1 MHLISWAA
9 SRHLHSTSTNIVRF
23 SGYKFD
29 ETDGSSEMLRLQYSR
44 FPGTRPPSRDIPG
57 PREAPQGGR
66 GRGRGRG
73 RDSFN
78 SNRPFRH

>member
-1 MHLISWAA
+1 
-9 SRHLHSTSTNIVRF
+9 
-23 SGYKFD
+23 
-29 ETDGSSEMLRLQYSR
+29 MLRLQYSR